1 MLTNLFVFL
10 TRYTRDQSESLSKEF
25 KRTSSPTRDSLTRV
39 ERRLLERTA
48 PRRFPYRERTIESKT
63 RTTYTEST

>member
-1 MLTNLFVFL
+1 MLNHLFVSL
-10 TRYTRDQSESLSKEF
+10 TRYTRNQSENK
-25 KRTSSPTRDSLTRV
+25 KKTSSPTRDSLTRV

-63 RTTYTEST
+63 RMTYSRST